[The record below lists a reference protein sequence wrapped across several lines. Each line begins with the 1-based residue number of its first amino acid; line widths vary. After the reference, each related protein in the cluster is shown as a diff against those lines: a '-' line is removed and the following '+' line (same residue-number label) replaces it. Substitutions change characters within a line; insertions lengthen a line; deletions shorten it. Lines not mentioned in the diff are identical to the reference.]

1 MPDATHT
8 SPGPTMWNSV
18 LFHGLAGTFLRAPH
32 VPPEAEAIRESRAG
46 AAIYG
51 MPWDSMA
58 VTRSGASY
66 GPRAIREATTLFLP
80 YNATWD
86 FDIQASLGLV
96 DLGDCLTVVGN
107 PEKTFERA
115 QAELAQVLEAGA
127 IPVVLGGD
135 HSVTIPAVRAVADV
149 RPGAGLVL
157 IDAHLDTATDV
168 GGEILSN
175 CCPVSRAIDA
185 GFDPRKTVLVGIGGW
200 MNPREELEYCREH
213 GITVIWL
220 DDVWRMGTAAVVE
233 RVLEIAGGDDG
244 LYLTVDVD
252 AMDGAFGPGTST
264 PGPSGLTSRE
274 MLEIV
279 RGVSAGG
286 LLGLDVVE
294 TAPSLEHG
302 ERTANMAAR
311 IAIDA
316 LAAHCGA
323 VA

>member
-1 MPDATHT
+1 MPDATHS
-8 SPGPTMWNSV
+8 SPGPTMWSSV

-311 IAIDA
+311 IALDA

>member
-32 VPPEAEAIRESRAG
+32 VPPEAEAIRKSRAG

-107 PEKTFERA
+107 PERTFERA
-115 QAELAQVLEAGA
+115 QADLAQVIEAGA

-135 HSVTIPAVRAVADV
+135 HSVTIPAVRAVAAV

-264 PGPSGLTSRE
+264 PGPGGLTSRE

-311 IAIDA
+311 IALDA

>member
-1 MPDATHT
+1 MTDATQT
-8 SPGPTMWNSV
+8 PEPTMWNSV
-18 LFHGLAGTFLRAPH
+18 LFHGLAGSFLRAPH
-32 VPPEAEAIRESRAG
+32 VAPEAEAIRTSGAG

-51 MPWDSMA
+51 IPWDSMA

-66 GPRAIREATTLFLP
+66 GPRAIREATSLFLP

-96 DLGDCLTVVGN
+96 DTGDCLTVVGN
-107 PEKTFERA
+107 PAKTFDRA
-115 QAELAQVLEAGA
+115 QGEIAQIIEGGA
-127 IPVVLGGD
+127 IPVLLGGD

-149 RPGAGLVL
+149 YPGSGLVL
-157 IDAHLDTATDV
+157 LDAHLDTALDV
-168 GGEILSN
+168 GGETLSN
-175 CCPVSRAIDA
+175 CCPITRAIDA
-185 GFDPRKTVLVGIGGW
+185 GFDPRKTVLIGIAGW
-200 MNPREELEYCREH
+200 MNPREELAYFREQ
-213 GITVIWL
+213 GITVLWL
-220 DDVWRMGTAAVVE
+220 EDVWRMGTAAVVQ
-233 RVLEIAGGDDG
+233 RALEIAGGGPG

-252 AMDGAFGPGTST
+252 AMDGPFGPGTST
-264 PGPSGLTSRE
+264 PGPGGLTSRE

-279 RGVSAGG
+279 RGVAAGG
-286 LLGLDVVE
+286 LIGFDVVE

-311 IAIDA
+311 IALDG

>member
-1 MPDATHT
+1 MTDATHS
-8 SPGPTMWNSV
+8 SPAATMWNTV

-32 VPPEAEAIRESRAG
+32 VPPEAEAIRQSGAG

-66 GPRAIREATTLFLP
+66 GPRAIREATSLFLP

-86 FDIQASLGLV
+86 FDIQESLGLV
-96 DLGDCLTVVGN
+96 DTGDCLTVVGN
-107 PEKTFERA
+107 PAKTFERA
-115 QAELAQVLEAGA
+115 QGEIAQVLAGGA

-168 GGEILSN
+168 GGETLSN
-175 CCPVSRAIDA
+175 CCPVTRAIDA
-185 GFDPRKTVLVGIGGW
+185 GFDPRKTVLVGIAGW
-200 MNPREELEYCREH
+200 MNPREELAYCREH
-213 GITVIWL
+213 GITVLWL
-220 DDVWRMGTAAVVE
+220 EDVWKLGTAAVVE

-252 AMDGAFGPGTST
+252 GMDGPFAPGTST
-264 PGPSGLTSRE
+264 AGPGGLTSRE

-311 IAIDA
+311 IALDG